1 MTSTAHEPRSS
12 AVQKTV
18 RGHAV
23 KHTVKHNGVECTTK
37 PESDLKIK
45 LDYVVRAP
53 TPLGQ
58 RPVSPPGRKKK

>member
-1 MTSTAHEPRSS
+1 MTSTAQESRFS

-18 RGHAV
+18 RDHAA
-23 KHTVKHNGVECTTK
+23 KHNGAERTLK
-37 PESDLKIK
+37 PDSDLKIK

-58 RPVSPPGRKKK
+58 RPVSRPGRKKK

>member
-1 MTSTAHEPRSS
+1 MTSTAHESRSS
-12 AVQKTV
+12 GVQKAV

-23 KHTVKHNGVECTTK
+23 KHNGVERTLK
-37 PESDLKIK
+37 PESDLKIR

-58 RPVSPPGRKKK
+58 RPVSQPGRRKK